1 MNTTNTKNSSQA
13 NPTGTQHFDV
23 LIVGAGLSGIGSAY
37 HLQEQHPDKSFCI
50 LDGMESFGGTWLTH
64 KYPGIRSDS
73 DLFTFGYRF
82 KPWKGKPIASG
93 AEILNYMNE
102 VITDNHL
109 DKHIRYNHNVLTAN
123 WCNKA
128 KLWTITAL
136 KKDSQQ
142 EFTFTA
148 NFLWMCQGYYK
159 HDKGYTPKWDGMD
172 DFAGDLVHPQNWP
185 EDLDYK
191 DKKVVIIG
199 SGATAATLA
208 PNIAQESKHVTV
220 LQRSPTYFFPR
231 KNENELVDQL
241 RALQIDEA
249 WVHEIARQQILQEQA
264 GFIKLAQ
271 DYPNE
276 VKKGLIEGV
285 KAHLGADFDVEKH
298 FTPSYA
304 PWRQRIAVVPDGDIF
319 AGIRSGKA
327 SIVTDEIECFN
338 KQGIKL
344 KSGEQLD
351 ADIIIS
357 ATGFNLSVLGG
368 VQFSV
373 DQQAVK
379 FSEKV
384 GYRGLMFTDV
394 PNMAWVMGYFRASW
408 TLRVDLIGDFICR
421 LLKHMDDKQVK
432 QVTMTLREED
442 KDMELLPWID
452 TEEFNPG
459 YMMRSMHLLPKR
471 GNKPEWQHTQDYWS
485 EKELL
490 PKVDLDDEL
499 FVYK

>member
-1 MNTTNTKNSSQA
+1 MNTSNGSTE
-13 NPTGTQHFDV
+13 HFDV
-23 LIVGAGLSGIGSAY
+23 LIIGAGISGIGSAV
-37 HLQEQHPDKSFCI
+37 HLKEQHPNKSLCI
-50 LDGMESFGGTWLTH
+50 LDGMDSFGGTWLTH

-82 KPWKGKPIASG
+82 KPWTGAPIASG
-93 AEILNYMNE
+93 EEILNYMNE
-102 VITDNHL
+102 VIDENDL
-109 DKHIRYNHNVLTAN
+109 SSHIRYSHHVNHAN
-123 WCNKA
+123 WCNETQ
-128 KLWTITAL
+128 LWTVHVLNKLT
-136 KKDSQQ
+136 Q
-142 EFTFTA
+142 ETKTFTA
-148 NFLWMCQGYYK
+148 EFLWMCQGYYDHK
-159 HDKGYTPKWDGMD
+159 QGYIPKWQGTEKYQ
-172 DFAGDLVHPQNWP
+172 GKLVHPQNWP
-185 EDLDYK
+185 EDLDYR

-208 PNIAQESKHVTV
+208 PKIAAESEHVTV
-220 LQRSPTYFFPR
+220 LQRSPTYFFPK
-231 KNENELVDQL
+231 KNENPLTDQL
-241 RALQIDEA
+241 RALNIDDA
-249 WVHEIARQQILQEQA
+249 WIHEITRQQILQEQA
-264 GFIKLAQ
+264 GFIEMAQ
-271 DYPNE
+271 KYPAE
-276 VKKGLIEGV
+276 VKKALIDGV
-285 KAHLGADFDVEKH
+285 KEHLDDDFDVDKH
-298 FTPSYA
+298 FTPNYN

-338 KQGIKL
+338 ETGIRL

-368 VQFSV
+368 IEFSV
-373 DQQAVK
+373 DNEIVD
-379 FSEKV
+379 FSQTV
-384 GYRGLMFTDV
+384 GYRGLMFTGV

-432 QVTMTLREED
+432 QVTMTLRDED

-452 TEEFNPG
+452 TDEFNPG

-471 GNKPEWQHTQDYWS
+471 GNKAEWQHTQDYWS

-490 PKVDLDDEL
+490 PKVNLDDDL
-499 FVYK
+499 FIYK